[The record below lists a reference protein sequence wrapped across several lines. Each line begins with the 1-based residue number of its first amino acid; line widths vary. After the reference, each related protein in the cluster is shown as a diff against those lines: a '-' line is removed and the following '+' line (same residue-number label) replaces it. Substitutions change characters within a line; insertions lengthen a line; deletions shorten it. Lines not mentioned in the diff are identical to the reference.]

1 MMSVKT
7 FIYLFTFLLTNFIRI
22 NNSML
27 LSKSKS
33 VALGDRSF
41 TDYGKMKNRDFS
53 MKNDKHW
60 HFKSASLS
68 IIPESN

>member
-1 MMSVKT
+1 MP
-7 FIYLFTFLLTNFIRI
+7 
-22 NNSML
+22 

-33 VALGDRSF
+33 VDLGDRSF

-60 HFKSASLS
+60 HLRVLRCLLFQKMATKIDFCRHLLERLLV
-68 IIPESN
+68 IT

>member
-1 MMSVKT
+1 
-7 FIYLFTFLLTNFIRI
+7 
-22 NNSML
+22 ML

>member
-1 MMSVKT
+1 
-7 FIYLFTFLLTNFIRI
+7 
-22 NNSML
+22 ML
-27 LSKSKS
+27 LNKSKS
-33 VALGDRSF
+33 VALGDISF

-53 MKNDKHW
+53 TKNDKNW